1 VACCQPPCPPPA
13 VTMGEVAHGVR
24 TAETRALCP
33 GWMVEG
39 EEEEEG
45 EAIGPRSSGWAMVV
59 RAACSN
65 ALQVPLWHCSLLLLL
80 FFKTYHGRG

>member
-1 VACCQPPCPPPA
+1 MSPDRHIKDKAKSMAMDDELAGASSVQEESKKEEA
-13 VTMGEVAHGVR
+13 M
-24 TAETRALCP
+24 
-33 GWMVEG
+33 
-39 EEEEEG
+39 EEEEG